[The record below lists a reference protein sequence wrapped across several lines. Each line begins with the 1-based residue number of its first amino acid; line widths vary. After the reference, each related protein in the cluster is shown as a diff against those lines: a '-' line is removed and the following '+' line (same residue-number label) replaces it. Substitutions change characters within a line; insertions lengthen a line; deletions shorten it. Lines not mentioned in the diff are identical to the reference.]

1 MTLDFISPL
10 VSTIG
15 GYFNK
20 KQEISKIVKEGE
32 IELAKVKAQ
41 TDIEIAKARIQAIQ
55 NGQQMDGDL
64 DRIAME
70 QMNKSWKDEF
80 ILIIFMTPVI
90 MAFIP
95 QLSEYA
101 LEGFKVVDQMPDWYK
116 VVVISLV
123 IVIYGL
129 RRMATK
135 WIEDKKKIV

>member
-20 KQEISKIVKEGE
+20 KQEINKIVKEGE